1 MVKARHILD
10 LRTAINNN
18 RGYYSIAAFPWQEAI
33 KPGETLVLYWP
44 FHILELRAAIEA
56 VVNWVNGYDTVA
68 AGEGVLPLAAIL
80 PLEWLAIGTRRPR
93 AAVMNQL
100 NNLALTV

>member
-1 MVKARHILD
+1 MAAYAWAD
-10 LRTAINNN
+10 
-18 RGYYSIAAFPWQEAI
+18 SII
-33 KPGETLVLYWP
+33 PGETHVLYWP

-56 VVNWVNGYDTVA
+56 VINWVNNYDMTA
-68 AGEGVLPLAAIL
+68 AGLGVLPLETII

-100 NNLALTV
+100 NNLALSV